1 MISRQYLKTKCFGY
15 ELQELCSGMYVLVD
29 EIYNT
34 RHVNPATMQNH
45 SLKADFGI
53 ANITTTTIETISPPV
68 FPLITMK
75 SRLSEGLRASAPF
88 PIEIS
93 HTKACISLVKGPYIW
108 RNRYF
113 AVAFQFHPA
122 LYIFITEK
130 NSLYLFVNCW
140 G

>member
-1 MISRQYLKTKCFGY
+1 
-15 ELQELCSGMYVLVD
+15 
-29 EIYNT
+29 
-34 RHVNPATMQNH
+34 VNPATKQNH

-53 ANITTTTIETISPPV
+53 ANITTTTIEIIRPPV

-88 PIEIS
+88 SIEIS

-108 RNRYF
+108 RNCYF
-113 AVAFQFHPA
+113 AVAFQFQPA

-130 NSLYLFVNCW
+130 NFLYLFVNCW